1 MVPDETVVLQDVA
14 VCGVEL
20 DGQDV
25 VLGIY
30 GGRENACAS
39 VRFTFPEVTERVTR
53 AAQLRSWEREG
64 TVLTV
69 LAYGDTVS
77 LVADRDLLERAAG
90 QR

>member
-1 MVPDETVVLQDVA
+1 MDPDETVVLQDVA

-30 GGRENACAS
+30 GGRDNACAS
-39 VRFTFPEVTERVTR
+39 VRFTFPAVTERVTR
-53 AAQLRSWEREG
+53 AAQLRSWERTG

-69 LAYGDTVS
+69 LAYGDVVS
-77 LVADRDLLERAAG
+77 LVADRDLLERAAN
-90 QR
+90 